1 MSSISSQ
8 KASSSSSFS
17 SSTPRW
23 KYDVFFSFRGED
35 TRTSFTDHLYVALKQ
50 RGIVTF
56 RDEENLDIGKSIS
69 PELLKAIKESR
80 FAIVILSRNF
90 ASSTWCLDELTKI
103 IGCLKE
109 TITTVLPIFYDV
121 DPSDVRK
128 QTGAFA
134 QAFFKHE
141 ERFKDDIEKVQ
152 TWKVALEEVANLK
165 GWHLQD
171 RSEAQLIQNIVGEL
185 WQKLSYE
192 FLEDT
197 EDLVGIESRVKELE
211 SCLAIGSDDVRI
223 IGVWGMGGIG
233 KTTLARVVF
242 RMVSNKFEGC
252 CFLPNVREVC
262 EKDGLIPLQQ
272 QLIRKILNESMSIQD
287 VDEGVFVIKNRL
299 HHKRILIVLDDINQL
314 DQLKKLVGKHNWFG
328 SGSRVIITTRDKH
341 LLCILE
347 VDEIFE
353 AEGLSDDEALHLL
366 SLKAFKNGHPPKD
379 YLELSK
385 DVVQY
390 TKGLPLAI
398 EILGSFLFSRSINQW
413 KSTLIRIKEYPE
425 CAILQALKISYDGL
439 HETEK
444 KIFLYIAFFFN
455 HEEKNSVIEKL
466 NYFGLYPDVGL
477 EVLVDKSLI
486 KIAAST
492 VWMHDLLQDMARKII
507 HEECP
512 EKPGKRSILWL
523 FEDINSVLT
532 KNTGTEAIQGIVLK
546 LPESK
551 DAYWN
556 PNSFSKMH
564 HLKLLRISNVQLLHE
579 PKHLPISL
587 RFLEWSG
594 YPSKSLPL
602 NFQSNEL
609 VELHMC
615 GSCIEQLWK
624 GVKSF
629 EKLKIIQM
637 NGSTNLKETPDLIRV
652 PNLKEM
658 VLENCSNLREIHPST
673 LVHNRLTLL
682 NLKGCVNVKTLP
694 SKFEMESLEVLILS
708 GCSKLKKIPEFGENM
723 QHILKLYLGGT
734 AITKL
739 PTSIRHL
746 TGLVLLNVRD
756 CKSLTCLPSVI
767 FNLKLLKDV
776 NISGCSRLDRLP
788 ENVGNAESVEEL
800 DVSGTAIREVP
811 SSIGL
816 LKNLKVLSFNGCKG
830 LSSFNSTSWYDLLPF
845 SSRPKIANPMGLST
859 LLGLC
864 SLTKLKLRDCN
875 LREIPN
881 DIGCLFS
888 LEEIDLS
895 ENSFVCL
902 PDSISRLCKLEKMY
916 LNNCMSLRSLPNL
929 PVDIVHIF
937 GDGCTSLEMV
947 PDLRKPNSF
956 CKGELYLSNCSKLAN
971 NQDFINIFLAVIKKH
986 HQISLSRPRS
996 YDNNLY
1002 NWRYDMI
1009 IFGSVIPK
1017 WFIHQ
1022 SIGAE
1027 VNIKEPSSHLCDD
1040 WMGTAVCIAFSS
1052 LLKFGLTCHFIA
1064 NGKVMSST
1072 VGPPGPNVDLSSDH
1086 IWLFYLLPQYYNEKD
1101 IKLLNECEAN
1111 ELTQIG
1117 IKIETDGSSTVV
1129 KKYGFR
1135 MVYKKD
1141 IEELNRTMA
1150 QSSNTSII
1158 PYEDLDVLRHNFD
1171 NSTVVVEGKKAK
1183 RIRVD
1188 YEGAGPSGEGSS
1200 NDAPKPKRIER
1211 LHGDSDCEEYFE
1223 CGEEIND

>member
-1 MSSISSQ
+1 
-8 KASSSSSFS
+8 
-17 SSTPRW
+17 
-23 KYDVFFSFRGED
+23 
-35 TRTSFTDHLYVALKQ
+35 
-50 RGIVTF
+50 
-56 RDEENLDIGKSIS
+56 
-69 PELLKAIKESR
+69 
-80 FAIVILSRNF
+80 
-90 ASSTWCLDELTKI
+90 
-103 IGCLKE
+103 
-109 TITTVLPIFYDV
+109 
-121 DPSDVRK
+121 
-128 QTGAFA
+128 
-134 QAFFKHE
+134 
-141 ERFKDDIEKVQ
+141 
-152 TWKVALEEVANLK
+152 
-165 GWHLQD
+165 
-171 RSEAQLIQNIVGEL
+171 
-185 WQKLSYE
+185 
-192 FLEDT
+192 
-197 EDLVGIESRVKELE
+197 
-211 SCLAIGSDDVRI
+211 
-223 IGVWGMGGIG
+223 MGGIG

-272 QLIRKILNESMSIQD
+272 QLIKKILNESMNIQD

-299 HHKRILIVLDDINQL
+299 RHKRILLVLDDVNQL

-341 LLCILE
+341 LLRILE
-347 VDEIFE
+347 VDEVCE
-353 AEGLSDDEALHLL
+353 AEGLSDDEALNLL
-366 SLKAFKNGHPPKD
+366 SLKAFNKDHPPKD

-413 KSTLIRIKEYPE
+413 KSTLIRIKEFPE

-444 KIFLYIAFFFN
+444 KIFLYIAIFFN
-455 HEEKNSVIEKL
+455 HEGRNRVVEKL

-486 KIAAST
+486 KIDDFK
-492 VWMHDLLQDMARKII
+492 VWMHDLLQDVARKII
-507 HEECP
+507 HDECP
-512 EKPGKRSILWL
+512 EEPGKRSILWS

-532 KNTGTEAIQGIVLK
+532 KNTGTEAIQCIVLK
-546 LPESK
+546 LLESK
-551 DAYWN
+551 EAYWN
-556 PNSFSKMH
+556 PDSFSKMH
-564 HLKLLRISNVQLLHE
+564 HLKLLTIDNVQLLHE

-587 RFLEWSG
+587 RFLDWSG
-594 YPSKSLPL
+594 YPSKSLPF

-609 VELHMC
+609 VELYMC

-624 GVKSF
+624 GAKSF

-658 VLENCSNLREIHPST
+658 VLEDCLNLREIHPST

-694 SKFEMESLEVLILS
+694 SKFVMESLEVLILS

-723 QHILKLYLGGT
+723 QRVLELYLGGT

-739 PTSIRHL
+739 PTSIVHL
-746 TGLVLLNVRD
+746 TDLVLLNVRD
-756 CKSLTCLPSVI
+756 CKSLTCLPSII

-776 NISGCSRLDRLP
+776 NISGCSKLERLP
-788 ENVGNAESVEEL
+788 ENVGNAKSVEEL

-816 LKNLKVLSFNGCKG
+816 LKNLKVLSFTGCKG

-845 SSRPKIANPMGLST
+845 SSRPKIADTMGLSS
-859 LLGLC
+859 LSGLC
-864 SLTKLKLRDCN
+864 SLTRLNLQDCN

-902 PDSISRLCKLEKMY
+902 PDSISQLFKLETMH
-916 LNNCMSLRSLPNL
+916 LMNCTSLRSLPNL
-929 PVDIVHIF
+929 PINIVDIC
-937 GDGCTSLEMV
+937 GDGCTSLETV
-947 PDLRKPNSF
+947 PDLQKPNSF
-956 CKGELYLSNCSKLAN
+956 CKGELYLSNCCKLAD
-971 NQDFINIFLAVIKKH
+971 NQDFIDIFLAVIRKH
-986 HQISLSRPRS
+986 HQGLSRHGRYDCRS
-996 YDNNLY
+996 Y

-1009 IFGSVIPK
+1009 IPGSVIPK

-1027 VNIKEPSSHLCDD
+1027 VNMKKPSSHLCDSF
-1040 WMGTAVCIAFSS
+1040 MGIAVCVVFSS
-1052 LLKFGLTCHFIA
+1052 LRNSLPCCHFVA
-1064 NGKVMSST
+1064 KGKVMFSIDVPT
-1072 VGPPGPNVDLSSDH
+1072 VSDDLLSNH
-1086 IWLFYLLPQYYNEKD
+1086 IWLFFVLPQYFKEED

-1111 ELTQIG
+1111 ELSQIG
-1117 IKIETDGSSTVV
+1117 IKIETGDSRLKV
-1129 KKYGFR
+1129 KKCGFR
-1135 MVYKKD
+1135 IVYKKD
-1141 IEELNRTMA
+1141 IEDLNRTMA
-1150 QSSNTSII
+1150 QSCNTDVI
-1158 PYEDLDVLRHNFD
+1158 PYEDFGVKRAKQICDDYDGARPCGDGSSDDVPHGNFD
-1171 NSTVVVEGKKAK
+1171 S
-1183 RIRVD
+1183 
-1188 YEGAGPSGEGSS
+1188 
-1200 NDAPKPKRIER
+1200 
-1211 LHGDSDCEEYFE
+1211 EEYFE
-1223 CGEEIND
+1223 CGEEISN